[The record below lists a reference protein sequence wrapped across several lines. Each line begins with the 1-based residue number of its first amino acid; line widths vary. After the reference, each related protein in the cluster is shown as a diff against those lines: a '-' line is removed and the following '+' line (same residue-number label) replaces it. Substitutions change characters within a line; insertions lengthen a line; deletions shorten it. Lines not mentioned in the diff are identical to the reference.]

1 MLRNYFKTAWRNLTK
16 NQAYSLI
23 NIAGLSVGLAVTM
36 LIGLWIWD
44 EFSFDKNFD
53 NYSRIAQ
60 VMQTETLNGVV
71 RTDKGNVMPLAAE
84 LRKNYSS
91 DFKRVV
97 LSTWTMNSLVVSG
110 DKKINTQGNY
120 MEYDA
125 PEMLSLKMLAGTRR
139 SFNAPA
145 SILISRSVAKALF
158 GKDDPIGKAI
168 TIGGDMQEKVVG
180 VYEDFPESCSFK
192 ETKFIAPFRDLK
204 SWVDGNENNWYNES
218 FQVFVEL
225 ADHADMATASAKI
238 RDVKLS
244 KVSAGTAANEKPA
257 MLLHPMRRWHLYSEF
272 KNGVNTGGAIRYVW
286 MFAIIG
292 GFVLLLACINFMNL
306 STARSERRAKEVGI
320 RKAIGSLR
328 SQLIGQFFSES
339 VLVATLS
346 FVFSLLLVTSI
357 LPFFNDVSGKQT
369 HIPWDNVYFWM
380 AGVAV
385 TLFTGLLAGVYPALY
400 LSAFRPVKVL
410 KGTFKA
416 GRFAA
421 TPRKVLVVAQFAVS
435 VVLIIGTIV
444 VFRQVQFAKSRP
456 VGYSREG
463 LINIVMQTYN
473 YHNHFAGMRNELLQQ
488 GAIEDMAESNTPIT
502 TNDHFNN
509 GYSWEGMDAQI
520 SARFNIVS
528 ATQEYGRTVGFEFL
542 SGRDFSKDFGN
553 DSASIIINESAA
565 RYIGFKNPIGKT
577 IRQYGKN
584 YTIIGV
590 IKDMIMESPYDP
602 VKPTI
607 YNLDYSIGGILNI
620 KLSPRKTTSA
630 SLSMIE
636 AVCKKYS
643 PEEPFEYKFVDEE
656 FARKFSDE
664 ERIGKLSSFFSILAI
679 FISCLGIFGMAS
691 FMAEQR
697 VKEIGV
703 RKVLGASTFSLWQ
716 LLSGDFVKLV
726 LISLLIAVP
735 TARYFMH
742 SWLQN
747 YQYRT
752 ELSWWIFAVAGL
764 SALVITLLTV
774 SFQSIRAALANPVKS
789 LRTE

>member
-1 MLRNYFKTAWRNLTK
+1 MFRNYFKTAWRNLTK
-16 NQAYSLI
+16 HQAYSII

-60 VMQTETLNGVV
+60 VMQTETVNGVV
-71 RTDKGNVMPLAAE
+71 RTDKGNVIPLAAE

-97 LSTWTMNSLVVSG
+97 LSTWTMNSLLVSG

-125 PEMLSLKMLAGTRR
+125 PGMLSLKMLAGTHS

-145 SILISRSVAKALF
+145 SILISRSIAKALY
-158 GKDDPIGKAI
+158 GNDDPIGKTI
-168 TIGGDMQEKVVG
+168 IIGGDIHEKVVG

-204 SWVDGNENNWYNES
+204 SWVDGNENSWYNES
-218 FQVFVEL
+218 FQVFAEI
-225 ADHADMATASAKI
+225 ADRADMAAVSAKI

-244 KVSAGTAANEKPA
+244 KVRASTAQHEKPA
-257 MLLHPMRRWHLYSEF
+257 MVLHPMQRWHLYSEF

-292 GFVLLLACINFMNL
+292 SFVLLLACINFMNL
-306 STARSERRAKEVGI
+306 STARSERRAREVGI

-328 SQLIGQFFSES
+328 SQLISQFFSES
-339 VLVATLS
+339 VLVAFLS
-346 FVFSLLLVTSI
+346 FVFSLVLVTLV
-357 LPFFNDVSGKQT
+357 LPFFNDVSGKQM
-369 HIPWDNVYFWM
+369 HIPWGNLYFWM
-380 AGVAV
+380 AGVFVA
-385 TLFTGLLAGVYPALY
+385 LFTGLLAGVYPALY
-400 LSAFRPVKVL
+400 LSSFRPVKVL
-410 KGTFKA
+410 KGSFKA
-416 GRFAA
+416 GRLAA
-421 TPRKVLVVAQFAVS
+421 IPRQVLVVTQFTVS

-456 VGYSREG
+456 IGYSRQG

-473 YHNHFAGMRNELLQQ
+473 YHDHFASMRNELLQQ
-488 GAIEDMAESNTPIT
+488 GVISDMAESNTPIT

-509 GYSWEGMDAQI
+509 GFSWEGLDAQT
-520 SARFNIVS
+520 SPRFNTVS
-528 ATQEYGRTVGFEFL
+528 GTQEYGNTVGFEFL
-542 SGRDFSKDFGN
+542 AGRGFSKEYGN
-553 DSASIIINESAA
+553 DSAAFIINESAA
-565 RYIGFKNPIGKT
+565 RYIGFKDPIGKT
-577 IRQYGKN
+577 IRQYGKS

-590 IKDMIMESPYDP
+590 VRDMITESPYDP

-620 KLSPRKTTSA
+620 KLSPDKTTAA
-630 SLSMIE
+630 SLAAIE

-703 RKVLGASTFSLWQ
+703 RKVLGASTFSLWR
-716 LLSGDFVKLV
+716 LLSKDFVKLV
-726 LISLLIAVP
+726 LISLLIAIP
-735 TARYFMH
+735 AARYFMH
-742 SWLQN
+742 NWLQN

-752 ELSWWIFAVAGL
+752 GLSWWIFVAAGL

-774 SFQSIRAALANPVKS
+774 SFQSVKAALANPVKS
-789 LRTE
+789 LRSE

>member
-1 MLRNYFKTAWRNLTK
+1 MFSNYFKTAWRNLRK
-16 NQAYSLI
+16 NQAYSFI

-44 EFSFDKNFD
+44 EFSFDRNFD
-53 NYSRIAQ
+53 NYNRIAQ

-71 RTDKGNVMPLAAE
+71 KTDKGNVMPLAAE
-84 LRKNYSS
+84 LRKNYAG
-91 DFKRVV
+91 DFKRVA
-97 LSTWTMNSLVVSG
+97 LSTWTMNSLLVSG

-125 PEMLSLKMLAGTRR
+125 PDMFSLKMLEGTHS

-145 SILISRSVAKALF
+145 SILISRSTAKALY
-158 GKDDPIGKAI
+158 GNDDPLGRTII
-168 TIGGDMQEKVVG
+168 IGGDIHEKVVG

-192 ETKFIAPFRDLK
+192 DVKFIAPFRDLK

-218 FQVFVEL
+218 FQVFAEI
-225 ADHADMATASAKI
+225 ADHADMATVSNKI

-244 KVSAGTAANEKPA
+244 KVSASTAKTEKPA
-257 MLLHPMRRWHLYSEF
+257 MILHPISRWHLYSEF

-328 SQLIGQFFSES
+328 SQLVSQFFSES
-339 VLVATLS
+339 ILVAILS
-346 FVFSLLLVTSI
+346 FVFSLLLVLLV
-357 LPFFNDVSGKQT
+357 LPFFNDVSGKQMS
-369 HIPWDNVYFWM
+369 IPWGNIYFWM
-380 AGVAV
+380 AGLAV

-400 LSAFRPVKVL
+400 LSSFRPVKVL
-410 KGTFKA
+410 KGAFKA
-416 GRFAA
+416 GRYAA
-421 TPRKVLVVAQFAVS
+421 MPRRVLVVTQFTVS

-456 VGYSREG
+456 IGYSRQG
-463 LINIVMQTYN
+463 LITIVMQTYN
-473 YHNHFAGMRNELLQQ
+473 YHDHFASMRNELLQQ
-488 GAIEDMAESNTPIT
+488 GAVAEMAESNTPIT
-502 TNDHFNN
+502 ENDHFNN
-509 GYSWEGMDAQI
+509 GYSWEGLDPNV
-520 SARFNIVS
+520 SPKFNIVS
-528 ATQEYGRTVGFEFL
+528 GTQEYGRTVGFEFIQ
-542 SGRDFSKDFGN
+542 GRGFSKEYGN

-565 RYIGFKNPIGKT
+565 RYIGFKNPIGQA
-577 IRQYGKN
+577 IRQYGKS

-590 IKDMIMESPYDP
+590 IRDMVMESPYEP

-607 YNLDYSIGGILNI
+607 YNLDYTIGGILNI
-620 KLSPRKTTSA
+620 KLSPNKTTA
-630 SLSMIE
+630 SSLAAIE

-656 FARKFSDE
+656 YARKFSDE
-664 ERIGKLSSFFSILAI
+664 ERIGKLSSFFSILAV

-716 LLSGDFVKLV
+716 LLSKDFVKLV
-726 LISLLIAVP
+726 LISLFIAIP
-735 TARYFMH
+735 AAHYFMNN
-742 SWLQN
+742 WLEN

-752 ELSWWIFAVAGL
+752 ELSWWIFAMAGL
-764 SALVITLLTV
+764 AALVITLLTV
-774 SFQSIRAALANPVKS
+774 SFQSIKAALANPVKS
-789 LRTE
+789 LRAE

>member
-1 MLRNYFKTAWRNLTK
+1 
-16 NQAYSLI
+16 
-23 NIAGLSVGLAVTM
+23 
-36 LIGLWIWD
+36 
-44 EFSFDKNFD
+44 
-53 NYSRIAQ
+53 
-60 VMQTETLNGVV
+60 
-71 RTDKGNVMPLAAE
+71 
-84 LRKNYSS
+84 
-91 DFKRVV
+91 
-97 LSTWTMNSLVVSG
+97 
-110 DKKINTQGNY
+110 
-120 MEYDA
+120 
-125 PEMLSLKMLAGTRR
+125 
-139 SFNAPA
+139 
-145 SILISRSVAKALF
+145 
-158 GKDDPIGKAI
+158 
-168 TIGGDMQEKVVG
+168 
-180 VYEDFPESCSFK
+180 
-192 ETKFIAPFRDLK
+192 
-204 SWVDGNENNWYNES
+204 
-218 FQVFVEL
+218 
-225 ADHADMATASAKI
+225 
-238 RDVKLS
+238 
-244 KVSAGTAANEKPA
+244 
-257 MLLHPMRRWHLYSEF
+257 
-272 KNGVNTGGAIRYVW
+272 
-286 MFAIIG
+286 
-292 GFVLLLACINFMNL
+292 
-306 STARSERRAKEVGI
+306 
-320 RKAIGSLR
+320 
-328 SQLIGQFFSES
+328 
-339 VLVATLS
+339 
-346 FVFSLLLVTSI
+346 
-357 LPFFNDVSGKQT
+357 
-369 HIPWDNVYFWM
+369 
-380 AGVAV
+380 
-385 TLFTGLLAGVYPALY
+385 
-400 LSAFRPVKVL
+400 
-410 KGTFKA
+410 
-416 GRFAA
+416 
-421 TPRKVLVVAQFAVS
+421 
-435 VVLIIGTIV
+435 
-444 VFRQVQFAKSRP
+444 
-456 VGYSREG
+456 
-463 LINIVMQTYN
+463 
-473 YHNHFAGMRNELLQQ
+473 
-488 GAIEDMAESNTPIT
+488 
-502 TNDHFNN
+502 
-509 GYSWEGMDAQI
+509 
-520 SARFNIVS
+520 
-528 ATQEYGRTVGFEFL
+528 VGFEFL

-590 IKDMIMESPYDP
+590 IRDMIMESPYDP

>member
-1 MLRNYFKTAWRNLTK
+1 
-16 NQAYSLI
+16 
-23 NIAGLSVGLAVTM
+23 
-36 LIGLWIWD
+36 
-44 EFSFDKNFD
+44 
-53 NYSRIAQ
+53 
-60 VMQTETLNGVV
+60 
-71 RTDKGNVMPLAAE
+71 
-84 LRKNYSS
+84 
-91 DFKRVV
+91 
-97 LSTWTMNSLVVSG
+97 
-110 DKKINTQGNY
+110 
-120 MEYDA
+120 
-125 PEMLSLKMLAGTRR
+125 
-139 SFNAPA
+139 
-145 SILISRSVAKALF
+145 
-158 GKDDPIGKAI
+158 
-168 TIGGDMQEKVVG
+168 
-180 VYEDFPESCSFK
+180 
-192 ETKFIAPFRDLK
+192 
-204 SWVDGNENNWYNES
+204 
-218 FQVFVEL
+218 
-225 ADHADMATASAKI
+225 
-238 RDVKLS
+238 
-244 KVSAGTAANEKPA
+244 
-257 MLLHPMRRWHLYSEF
+257 
-272 KNGVNTGGAIRYVW
+272 
-286 MFAIIG
+286 
-292 GFVLLLACINFMNL
+292 
-306 STARSERRAKEVGI
+306 
-320 RKAIGSLR
+320 
-328 SQLIGQFFSES
+328 
-339 VLVATLS
+339 
-346 FVFSLLLVTSI
+346 
-357 LPFFNDVSGKQT
+357 
-369 HIPWDNVYFWM
+369 
-380 AGVAV
+380 
-385 TLFTGLLAGVYPALY
+385 
-400 LSAFRPVKVL
+400 
-410 KGTFKA
+410 
-416 GRFAA
+416 
-421 TPRKVLVVAQFAVS
+421 VS